1 MKYIGQCFKAQKKLL
16 SNVNKILEGKN
27 ECAFVYD
34 YMI

>member
-1 MKYIGQCFKAQKKLL
+1 MKYIGQCIKAQKYFLGIKF
-16 SNVNKILEGKN
+16 LEGKN